1 MILMIDNYDS
11 FTFNLVRYA
20 QELGEK
26 VVVYRH
32 DAVTIPE
39 IETLN
44 PDHIMISPGPCSPQ
58 QAGISNDVIR
68 HFAGHIPILGICLGH
83 QCIGHVFGREIT
95 RAIKPIHGKVSY
107 IHHGG
112 TGLFHGLPH
121 PLQVTRYHSL
131 VVSPAEPGNWAAD
144 SDLEVTATSAEGE
157 IMALAHRTLPIVG
170 VQFHPEAVLTEGGHQ
185 LLQNFLMGRYR

>member
-1 MILMIDNYDS
+1 MIVMIDNYDS

-20 QELGEK
+20 QELGET

-32 DAVTIPE
+32 DAVTIAE
-39 IETLN
+39 IEALN

-58 QAGISNDVIR
+58 EAGISNEVIR
-68 HFAGHIPILGICLGH
+68 HFAGRIPILGICLGH
-83 QCIGHVFGREIT
+83 QCIGHVFGRKVI

-112 TGLFHGLPH
+112 TGLFRRLPQ
-121 PLQVTRYHSL
+121 PLRVTRYHSL
-131 VVSPAEPGNWAAD
+131 VVSQAEHTNLTAGDALD
-144 SDLEVTATSAEGE
+144 ITATTEGGE

-185 LLQNFLMGRYR
+185 LLQNFLMGHYR